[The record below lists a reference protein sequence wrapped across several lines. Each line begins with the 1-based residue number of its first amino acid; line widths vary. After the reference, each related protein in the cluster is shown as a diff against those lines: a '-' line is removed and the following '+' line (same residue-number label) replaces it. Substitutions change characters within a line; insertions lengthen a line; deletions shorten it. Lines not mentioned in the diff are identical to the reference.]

1 MDLPPAQ
8 TPKWYPAAI
17 GLYLLGFLAGTAGV
31 NGDTVTLTPVAD
43 TSLIEAAPD
52 NNLGGEPFV
61 PAGVTQNRTRA
72 HGLFRFD
79 LTFLPPQ
86 TRIVSASLILQ
97 VTGQPKDGYTP
108 AAFDLHRVLEPWG
121 EGGRTAEFPNHP
133 GMGAPATTN
142 EATWTHRL
150 AFTTNVWTVPGAGAT
165 NDYAPGVS
173 AEQFVYDVG
182 NSPYGFGPT
191 PAMTADVQ
199 AWIDHP
205 ETNFG
210 WLLMAD
216 DETAN
221 FTARRFGSREDPNNA
236 PQLVLEFIPPPR
248 LFAPQITGGR
258 FSFSFTAEP
267 GQAYAVEYRN
277 ALGAGA
283 WATLTNYS
291 AQATATNLVA
301 SDVLSTG
308 QRFYRAAT
316 TNAVT
321 P

>member
-1 MDLPPAQ
+1 MPSPPLQ
-8 TPKWYPAAI
+8 TPKWPPATI
-17 GLYLLGFLAGTAGV
+17 GLCLLGFVGGPGLV
-31 NGDTVTLTPVAD
+31 RGDTVALTPVAD
-43 TSLIEAAPD
+43 TSLIETAPD
-52 NNLGGEPFV
+52 HNLGGELFV

-79 LTFLPPQ
+79 LTFLAPQ
-86 TRIVSASLILQ
+86 SRIVSASLILQ

-108 AAFDLHRVLEPWG
+108 TAFDLHRVLEPWG
-121 EGGRTAEFPNHP
+121 EGGRTAEFSNHP

-142 EATWTHRL
+142 EATWTHRF

-173 AEQFVYDVG
+173 AEQFIYDVG
-182 NSPYGFGPT
+182 NSPYAFGPT

-199 AWIDHP
+199 AWLDHP

-210 WLLMAD
+210 WLLMAA

-221 FTARRFGSREDPNNA
+221 FTARRFASREDTNNT
-236 PQLVLEFIPPPR
+236 PQLVIEFMPPPR
-248 LFAPQITGGR
+248 LVAPQITGGR
-258 FSFSFTAEP
+258 FTFSFTADA

-277 ALGAGA
+277 AFGAGA
-283 WATLTNYS
+283 WTPLTNYR
-291 AQATATNLVA
+291 AQATTLNIVA
-301 SDVLSTG
+301 SDSIFTG
-308 QRFYRAAT
+308 QRCYRVAAT
-316 TNAVT
+316 NTVS